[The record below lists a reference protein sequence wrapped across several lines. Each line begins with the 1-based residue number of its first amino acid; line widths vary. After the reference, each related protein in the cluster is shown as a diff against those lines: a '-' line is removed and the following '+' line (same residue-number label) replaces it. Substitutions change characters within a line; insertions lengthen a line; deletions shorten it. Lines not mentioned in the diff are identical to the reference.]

1 MARWQSG
8 DAAAC
13 KAVNSGSIPL
23 RASKCKMNNSSK
35 KQIEKD
41 LVLIGGGHSHLNVL
55 KSFSMDK
62 IDGLRITLISDVYE
76 TPYSGMLPGFV
87 ENHYSLDEIQIDLY
101 KICYHGNFRFINCK
115 VNKIDGNKNLIYFK
129 NRPPLSFDYLSIN
142 IGINNDTKKIKN
154 ADKYALRLKPISKI
168 NYNEIINN
176 LESKKIG
183 IIGSGPAGVEI
194 SLALK
199 KKI

>member
-23 RASKCKMNNSSK
+23 RASRCKMNNSSK

-62 IDGLRITLISDVYE
+62 IDLSTFFVLTLQ
-76 TPYSGMLPGFV
+76 
-87 ENHYSLDEIQIDLY
+87 LDI
-101 KICYHGNFRFINCK
+101 
-115 VNKIDGNKNLIYFK
+115 
-129 NRPPLSFDYLSIN
+129 
-142 IGINNDTKKIKN
+142 KKEVMIHIK
-154 ADKYALRLKPISKI
+154 
-168 NYNEIINN
+168 
-176 LESKKIG
+176 
-183 IIGSGPAGVEI
+183 
-194 SLALK
+194 
-199 KKI
+199 